1 MSQVISNSHYPIL
14 RGTYMSTPTHVVSS
28 VKAKL
33 DAMTSQGKGKSLI
46 WRPTRGKEEQ
56 VRIVPYKHGP
66 DPFNELYFH
75 YDIGS
80 VKTILCPHTAGVDE
94 SCPICDYTQYLYK
107 QEKSDKNYALYK
119 RLKSRLRVYVPVI
132 VRGDED
138 AGIRFWGIGK
148 NTYTAI
154 GRLFIDAEY
163 GDLSDPIKG
172 RDVKVLATNPT
183 PQYIYGQVDVRP
195 AANGSAIS
203 QNVQIAKQWITDCPS
218 VFEAFPK
225 MTTAEIQ
232 NALDTFISQGDSE
245 QPAAETPTSESV
257 TDAALPED
265 QEGLAELYAS
275 ITKQA

>member
-1 MSQVISNSHYPIL
+1 MA
-14 RGTYMSTPTHVVSS
+14 TPTHVISS

-33 DAMTSQGKGKSLI
+33 DAMSSQGKNQKSLV

-56 VRIVPYKHGP
+56 IRIVPYKHGS

-75 YDIGS
+75 YDVGP
-80 VKTILCPHTAGVDE
+80 VKAILCPHTAGIDE
-94 SCPICDYTQYLYK
+94 PCPICDYGQFLLK

-119 RLKSRLRVYVPVI
+119 RLKARLRVYVPVV

-163 GDLSDPIKG
+163 GDLSDPLKG
-172 RDVKVLATNPT
+172 RDLKVLATNPT

-195 AANGSAIS
+195 AANASPLNS
-203 QNVQIAKQWITDCPS
+203 NTQLAKQWITECPS
-218 VFEAFPK
+218 VFDAWGK
-225 MTTAEIQ
+225 MSKDEIQ
-232 NALDTFISQGDSE
+232 GALDTFIAQGDQDAPADAPSSE
-245 QPAAETPTSESV
+245 TEAVTSG
-257 TDAALPED
+257 DDDIAALYE
-265 QEGLAELYAS
+265 ELQ
-275 ITKQA
+275 KK